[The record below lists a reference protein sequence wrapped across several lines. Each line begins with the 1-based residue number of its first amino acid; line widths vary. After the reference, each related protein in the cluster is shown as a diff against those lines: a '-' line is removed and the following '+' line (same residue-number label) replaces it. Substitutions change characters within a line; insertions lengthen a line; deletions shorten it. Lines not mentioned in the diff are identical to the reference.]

1 MLEYALTLA
10 LLAGF
15 TEFIPV
21 AGPIIAA
28 VPAVL
33 IAVTQQ
39 GWWWGVILAL
49 VYYAIQWC
57 ENNLLVPLIMKRAV
71 GLSPIAILF
80 AMMVAI
86 SFPDTL
92 NPILGIILAVPITT
106 IIAIFLEDLKDFQQ
120 R

>member
-1 MLEYALTLA
+1 LRSRSAPLSGEKNGDGGKPYRAFHDERNEEVV
-10 LLAGF
+10 F
-15 TEFIPV
+15 T
-21 AGPIIAA
+21 
-28 VPAVL
+28 
-33 IAVTQQ
+33 
-39 GWWWGVILAL
+39 
-49 VYYAIQWC
+49 
-57 ENNLLVPLIMKRAV
+57 PLNRAV